1 MAIQKLH
8 TFSCFMVKPN
18 PPVCG
23 FFLYFENEKYP
34 SVQFPESSVRPVR
47 AVGSMDT
54 TGQIVMQTKVET
66 RSFND
71 SHTFRVSKAVEFF
84 LKFEVPENQ
93 IAALEAD
100 PERHIFQVVKIFIHF
115 FFLKIFTFAFAQV
128 NIFFPGQ
135 RPKSWSRWKV
145 PSWPHYSP
153 IQVNQSHVDKK

>member
-1 MAIQKLH
+1 
-8 TFSCFMVKPN
+8 
-18 PPVCG
+18 
-23 FFLYFENEKYP
+23 
-34 SVQFPESSVRPVR
+34 
-47 AVGSMDT
+47 MDT

-115 FFLKIFTFAFAQV
+115 FSSKFSLSLLHRSISFFQV
-128 NIFFPGQ
+128 NVQSPEADEKFP
-135 RPKSWSRWKV
+135 
-145 PSWPHYSP
+145 
-153 IQVNQSHVDKK
+153 VDLTIRQFR

>member
-1 MAIQKLH
+1 
-8 TFSCFMVKPN
+8 
-18 PPVCG
+18 
-23 FFLYFENEKYP
+23 
-34 SVQFPESSVRPVR
+34 
-47 AVGSMDT
+47 MDT

-115 FFLKIFTFAFAQV
+115 FFKIFTFAFAQV

-135 RPKSWSRWKV
+135 RPKS
-145 PSWPHYSP
+145 
-153 IQVNQSHVDKK
+153 

>member
-1 MAIQKLH
+1 
-8 TFSCFMVKPN
+8 
-18 PPVCG
+18 
-23 FFLYFENEKYP
+23 
-34 SVQFPESSVRPVR
+34 
-47 AVGSMDT
+47 MDT

-100 PERHIFQVVKIFIHF
+100 PERHIFQVVKISVT
-115 FFLKIFTFAFAQV
+115 FFLQNFHFRFAQV

-135 RPKSWSRWKV
+135 REKS
-145 PSWPHYSP
+145 
-153 IQVNQSHVDKK
+153 

>member
-1 MAIQKLH
+1 
-8 TFSCFMVKPN
+8 MVKPN

-115 FFLKIFTFAFAQV
+115 FSSKFPLLLLHRSISFFQV
-128 NIFFPGQ
+128 NVQSPEADEKFP
-135 RPKSWSRWKV
+135 
-145 PSWPHYSP
+145 
-153 IQVNQSHVDKK
+153 VDLTIRQFR

>member
-1 MAIQKLH
+1 
-8 TFSCFMVKPN
+8 
-18 PPVCG
+18 
-23 FFLYFENEKYP
+23 
-34 SVQFPESSVRPVR
+34 
-47 AVGSMDT
+47 MDT

-100 PERHIFQVVKIFIHF
+100 PERHIFQVVEIFNHF
-115 FFLKIFTFAFAQV
+115 FFLTIFTFAFAQV

-135 RPKSWSRWKV
+135 RPKS
-145 PSWPHYSP
+145 
-153 IQVNQSHVDKK
+153 

>member
-1 MAIQKLH
+1 
-8 TFSCFMVKPN
+8 
-18 PPVCG
+18 
-23 FFLYFENEKYP
+23 
-34 SVQFPESSVRPVR
+34 
-47 AVGSMDT
+47 MDT

-115 FFLKIFTFAFAQV
+115 FSSKFPLLLLHRSISFFQV
-128 NIFFPGQ
+128 NVQSPEADEKFP
-135 RPKSWSRWKV
+135 
-145 PSWPHYSP
+145 
-153 IQVNQSHVDKK
+153 VDLTIRQFR

>member
-1 MAIQKLH
+1 
-8 TFSCFMVKPN
+8 MVKPN

-100 PERHIFQVVKIFIHF
+100 PERHIFQVVKISV
-115 FFLKIFTFAFAQV
+115 T
-128 NIFFPGQ
+128 FFPQNFHFRFCTGQ
-135 RPKSWSRWKV
+135 YLFSRSTSKVLKRMKSSQLTSLFANSGK
-145 PSWPHYSP
+145 SESC
-153 IQVNQSHVDKK
+153 